1 MLGGAGVDRGR
12 RERHGAQLDKPR
24 RISHMVTMTV
34 TTAAA
39 TAVAANVSAA
49 ASPKPERTTSVP
61 MSRGFKIE
69 NFADEGGAHQSKL
82 FSADALVHAVS
93 GSVGGNVA
101 MLGVCLWL
109 RAAWARPGQGE
120 GSELLQGAG
129 SICIR
134 NCPFDLSL
142 ILALVR

>member
-1 MLGGAGVDRGR
+1 
-12 RERHGAQLDKPR
+12 
-24 RISHMVTMTV
+24 MVTMTV

-39 TAVAANVSAA
+39 TAVAANLAA
-49 ASPKPERTTSVP
+49 ESLKPERTVP

-69 NFADEGGAHQSKL
+69 NFADEGGALQSKL

>member
-69 NFADEGGAHQSKL
+69 NLADEGGAHQSKL

-101 MLGVCLWL
+101 MLGVFLCLRCL
-109 RAAWARPGQGE
+109 
-120 GSELLQGAG
+120 GAG
-129 SICIR
+129 SIGG
-134 NCPFDLSL
+134 
-142 ILALVR
+142 VRGEGRGVWVIYRLQAAYAYATVLLTYL

>member
-1 MLGGAGVDRGR
+1 
-12 RERHGAQLDKPR
+12 
-24 RISHMVTMTV
+24 MVTMTV

-39 TAVAANVSAA
+39 TDVAANVAA
-49 ASPKPERTTSVP
+49 AYPKPERTVP

-101 MLGVCLWL
+101 MLGAFLWL
-109 RAAWARPGQGE
+109 RAARARGVDRWGMGQGE
-120 GSELLQGAG
+120 GCELFEGCRQHMHTQ
-129 SICIR
+129 
-134 NCPFDLSL
+134 LSY
-142 ILALVR
+142 